1 MHPAWALQTKIEGV
15 RATRWP
21 LCGCT
26 HELEVLGEEGRGGQS
41 TIFAIKRSVPMSVK
55 MQQTLEHKRIIS
67 SSDGPTKSH
76 IWKSKASVLLRSSS
90 MRLSTLKT
98 GTKDAKASK
107 RILARRKV
115 SKCTRRVEPITSET
129 SHCLCFANILAKAR
143 AVNQA

>member
-1 MHPAWALQTKIEGV
+1 MCSEGV

-76 IWKSKASVLLRSSS
+76 VWKSKSECIATRVVH
-90 MRLSTLKT
+90 
-98 GTKDAKASK
+98 
-107 RILARRKV
+107 V
-115 SKCTRRVEPITSET
+115 SFET
-129 SHCLCFANILAKAR
+129 QDGHQFI
-143 AVNQA
+143 